1 MHKFIGN
8 ELRYQSTI
16 TQSTNDI
23 DRVFLP
29 VAWETSLPPA
39 SNLPC
44 RNSKSLFLPRLMSKA
59 VKTVETKFFQTG
71 SAKEPFTFACGAQL
85 PEITVAYETYGKLNA
100 DKSNAILLFHAL
112 SGSQHAAGITREVPG
127 TDARWT
133 EDIHNGWWDLFIG
146 PDKALDTK
154 RYFIICANYLGGCYG
169 SSGPASINPAT
180 GEPYGS
186 SFPEVRTSDVV
197 NSQLAL
203 LDSLGI
209 KQLHAV
215 IGASV
220 GGLLAI
226 NLATL
231 HPERTRLVVPIASG
245 CRTTV
250 LTRLTLF
257 EQVLAIENDPHFKGG
272 DYYEGTAPTYGLA
285 LARMISHKTFVHLD
299 AIERRA
305 RQDVKSGG
313 ASLSWYRVQHNVES
327 YMLHQGKKFV
337 KRFDANTYLR
347 IADMWLRYDPL
358 GDAGVDT
365 YEALFARSA
374 AAGQHYLIFS
384 IDSDFCFYPEE
395 QAELVSHLEK
405 AEVSN
410 MHITVHSDKGHDS
423 FLLEPQLYTPHLSFT
438 LDGRW
443 NKGSVDRPVP
453 EVE

>member
-1 MHKFIGN
+1 
-8 ELRYQSTI
+8 
-16 TQSTNDI
+16 
-23 DRVFLP
+23 
-29 VAWETSLPPA
+29 
-39 SNLPC
+39 
-44 RNSKSLFLPRLMSKA
+44 MSKA
-59 VKTVETKFFQTG
+59 AKSAETKFFHTG
-71 SAKEPFTFACGAQL
+71 SAKEPFVLASRDKL
-85 PEITVAYETYGKLNA
+85 PGITVAYETYGKLNA
-100 DKSNAILLFHAL
+100 AKSNAILLFHAL
-112 SGSQHAAGITREVPG
+112 SGSQHAAGHNPTVSN
-127 TDARWT
+127 TDERWT
-133 EDIHNGWWDLFIG
+133 EECHTGWWDLFIG

-169 SSGPASINPAT
+169 STGPATTNPKT
-180 GEPYGS
+180 GEPYGN
-186 SFPEVRTSDVV
+186 SFPAVRTSDVV
-197 NSQLAL
+197 KSQLAL
-203 LDSLGI
+203 LDHLGI
-209 KQLHAV
+209 QTLHAV

-231 HPERTRLVVPIASG
+231 HPERVKLVVPIASG

-272 DYYEGTAPTYGLA
+272 DYYDGNAPEYGLA

-305 RQDVKSGG
+305 RQDVKNGG
-313 ASLSWYRVQHNVES
+313 SSLSWYRVQHNVES

-347 IADMWLRYDPL
+347 IADMWLRFDPL
-358 GDAGVDT
+358 RDAKVRN
-365 YEALFARSA
+365 YEQLFARSA
-374 AAGQHYLIFS
+374 KAGQHYLVFS

-395 QAELVSHLEK
+395 QAELVAHLEK
-405 AEVSN
+405 AGVSS

-423 FLLEPQLYTPHLSFT
+423 FLLEPELYTPHLSF
-438 LDGRW
+438 LLEGRW
-443 NKGSVDRPVP
+443 NKGSVDRAVP

>member
-1 MHKFIGN
+1 MDEN
-8 ELRYQSTI
+8 RQRYQSTI
-16 TQSTNDI
+16 KHGTNPL
-23 DRVFLP
+23 FLQQ
-29 VAWETSLPPA
+29 PA
-39 SNLPC
+39 IPC
-44 RNSKSLFLPRLMSKA
+44 RICKTLFLPRHMSKA
-59 VKTVETKFFQTG
+59 AKTEETKFFHTG
-71 SAKEPFTFACGAQL
+71 STEAPFEFASGEAL
-85 PEITVAYETYGKLNA
+85 PGITVSYETYGKLNA
-100 DKSNAILLFHAL
+100 SRSNAILLFHAL
-112 SGSQHAAGITREVPG
+112 SGSQHAAGITNAVADTAE
-127 TDARWT
+127 RWT
-133 EDIHNGWWDLFIG
+133 EDCRTGWWDLFIG

-169 SSGPASINPAT
+169 SSGPTSINPAT
-180 GEPYGS
+180 GKPYGS
-186 SFPEVRTSDVV
+186 SFPPVTTSDVV
-197 NSQLAL
+197 KSQLAL
-203 LDSLGI
+203 MDHLGI
-209 KQLHAV
+209 KTLHAV
-215 IGASV
+215 MGASV

-231 HPERTRLVVPIASG
+231 HPERVKLVIPIASG

-257 EQVLAIENDPHFKGG
+257 EQVLAIENDPHFQGG
-272 DYYEGTAPTYGLA
+272 DYYDRTAPEYGLT
-285 LARMISHKTFVHLD
+285 LARIISHKTFVHLD

-305 RQDVKSGG
+305 RQDLKQCDDT
-313 ASLSWYRVQHNVES
+313 LSWYRVKHNVES

-347 IADMWLRYDPL
+347 IADMWLRFDPL
-358 GDAGVDT
+358 ADAGVAT
-365 YEALFARSA
+365 YEELFARSA

>member
-1 MHKFIGN
+1 
-8 ELRYQSTI
+8 
-16 TQSTNDI
+16 
-23 DRVFLP
+23 
-29 VAWETSLPPA
+29 
-39 SNLPC
+39 
-44 RNSKSLFLPRLMSKA
+44 MSKA
-59 VKTVETKFFQTG
+59 AHKEVTTKFFHTG
-71 SAKEPFTFACGAQL
+71 SAAEPFVFSTGERL
-85 PEITVAYETYGKLNA
+85 PGITVAYETYGKLNA
-100 DKSNAILLFHAL
+100 SKSNAILLFHAL
-112 SGSQHAAGITREVPG
+112 SGSQHAAGVNTSVEGVG
-127 TDARWT
+127 ERWT
-133 EDIHNGWWDLFIG
+133 EDCHHGWWDLFIG

-169 SSGPASINPAT
+169 SSGPLSINPET
-180 GEPYGS
+180 GKPYGRD
-186 SFPEVRTSDVV
+186 FPAVRTCDVV
-197 NSQLAL
+197 ASQLAL

-209 KQLHAV
+209 EKLHAV

-220 GGLLAI
+220 GGLLAV

-231 HPERTRLVVPIASG
+231 HPERVKLVVPVATG

-257 EQVLAIENDPHFKGG
+257 EQVLAIENDPHFNGG
-272 DYYEGTAPTYGLA
+272 DYNDTNTPEYGLA

-305 RQDVKSGG
+305 RQDLKQGG
-313 ASLSWYRVQHNVES
+313 DTLSWYRVQHNVES

-347 IADMWLRYDPL
+347 IADMWLRFDPL
-358 GDAGVDT
+358 RDAGVDS
-365 YEALFARSA
+365 YEALFARSR

-395 QAELVSHLEK
+395 QAEMVGYLEK
-405 AEVSN
+405 AGVSN

-423 FLLEPQLYTPHLSFT
+423 FLLEPQLYTPHLAYT
-438 LDGRW
+438 LEGRW
-443 NKGSVDRPVP
+443 EKESVDRVGP

>member
-1 MHKFIGN
+1 
-8 ELRYQSTI
+8 
-16 TQSTNDI
+16 
-23 DRVFLP
+23 
-29 VAWETSLPPA
+29 
-39 SNLPC
+39 
-44 RNSKSLFLPRLMSKA
+44 MSKA
-59 VKTVETKFFQTG
+59 AKSEETKFFQSGT
-71 SAKEPFTFACGAQL
+71 AKEPFVFASGDQL
-85 PEITVAYETYGKLNA
+85 PGITVAYETYGKLNA
-100 DKSNAILLFHAL
+100 NRSNAILLFHAL
-112 SGSQHAAGITREVPG
+112 SGSQHAAGITREVAG
-127 TDARWT
+127 TDERWT
-133 EDIHNGWWDLFIG
+133 EDIHTGWWDLFIG

-169 SSGPASINPAT
+169 SSGPASINPQT
-180 GEPYGS
+180 GKAYGS
-186 SFPEVRTSDVV
+186 TFPPVRTSDVV
-197 NSQLAL
+197 QSQLDL
-203 LDSLGI
+203 LDHLGI
-209 KQLHAV
+209 KTLHAV
-215 IGASV
+215 MGASV

-231 HPERTRLVVPIASG
+231 HPERVKLVVPIASG

-257 EQVLAIENDPHFKGG
+257 EQVLAIENDPHFQGG
-272 DYYEGTAPTYGLA
+272 DYYEGKAPEYGLA

-299 AIERRA
+299 AIEHRA
-305 RQDVKSGG
+305 RQDLKHGG
-313 ASLSWYRVQHNVES
+313 DSLSWYRVQHNVES

-347 IADMWLRYDPL
+347 IADMWLRFDPL
-358 GDAGVDT
+358 RDAGVSS
-365 YEALFARSA
+365 YAELFARSA
-374 AAGQHYLIFS
+374 AAGQHYLVFS

-443 NKGSVDRPVP
+443 NKGSVDRPVQ

>member
-1 MHKFIGN
+1 
-8 ELRYQSTI
+8 
-16 TQSTNDI
+16 
-23 DRVFLP
+23 
-29 VAWETSLPPA
+29 
-39 SNLPC
+39 
-44 RNSKSLFLPRLMSKA
+44 MSKA
-59 VKTVETKFFQTG
+59 AKTEETKFFNTE
-71 SAKEPFTFACGAQL
+71 STKEPFVFASGDTL
-85 PEITVAYETYGKLNA
+85 HGITVAYETYGRLNSTR
-100 DKSNAILLFHAL
+100 SNAILLFHAL
-112 SGSQHAAGITREVPG
+112 SGSQHAAGVTTSVPH
-127 TDARWT
+127 TDERWT
-133 EDIHNGWWDLFIG
+133 KDIHNGWWDLFIG

-180 GEPYGS
+180 GRPYAG
-186 SFPEVRTSDVV
+186 SFPPVRTSDVV
-197 NSQLAL
+197 RSQLAL
-203 LDSLGI
+203 LDHLGI
-209 KQLHAV
+209 KTLHAV

-231 HPERTRLVVPIASG
+231 YPERVRLVVPIASG

-257 EQVLAIENDPHFKGG
+257 EQVLAIENDPHFLGG
-272 DYYEGTAPTYGLA
+272 DYYEGKAPEYGLA

-299 AIERRA
+299 AIEHRA
-305 RQDVKSGG
+305 RQDLKQGG
-313 ASLSWYRVQHNVES
+313 DTLSWYRVQHNVES

-347 IADMWLRYDPL
+347 IADMWLRFDPL
-358 GDAGVDT
+358 RDAGVQT
-365 YEALFARSA
+365 YKQLFARSA
-374 AAGQHYLIFS
+374 AAGQHYLVFS

-395 QAELVSHLEK
+395 QAELVGHLEK

-438 LDGRW
+438 LEGRW
-443 NKGSVDRPVP
+443 NKGSVDRPVA